1 MSTLKRLFA
10 SGTIQARLLAIALVP
25 SVAALL
31 VGVGLSGYLIF
42 QGLSVQNYVGR
53 LADAKDP
60 SARFVANLQDER
72 QLSLVYLSNHNER
85 RNLDDVRKKFDAS
98 VAEMDAVAE
107 DFADGVPGE
116 ARGNFDE
123 FRSQLATVKE
133 VRKQIDGGPAELDA
147 VYKFYNGLFDS
158 YNMSLRTYVRYAP
171 DAQVSYES
179 SVSADLMDAADAMA
193 RGHALALGRTSVGM
207 TPAQYHEYAH
217 QIGAFHDNLNS
228 LTPRMTP
235 VEQQNYTGLQKGSAW
250 FRVDAV
256 QDAMEVAGGKAAAG
270 EVIRVPVSTTDWISA
285 SHDLAQELNALSTSH
300 YQYALDL
307 GGAVVDETL
316 LTSLIT
322 GAIIV
327 LIVLIVF
334 LIALRLS
341 NLLVRRLNRLRSKT
355 LALAQQ
361 EMPSVVARLRN
372 GKQVDIER
380 EVSWLRF
387 GHDEIGEVADAFN
400 EAQRTAIRATVAEA
414 ETRQGVRSVFLN
426 IAHRSQV
433 MVHRQLQV
441 LDKAERKL
449 EDPDQ
454 LELLFQLDHL
464 ATQSRRNAENLII
477 LGGQRPGRQ
486 WRNPVLLHDVVQGAV
501 AETELYAR
509 VEIQQLPEISVQGR
523 AVADLVHLLAELV
536 DNATSFSPPESHVEV
551 RGNVVGK
558 GIIVEIEDQG
568 IGLEPEKLDELNQML
583 ASPPDFAVMALS
595 EEARMGLFVVAQLA
609 GRHGIKVTLRDSAYG
624 GIRAVALIPN
634 HIVAERG
641 PQTERQD
648 RVETSG
654 QQPVVAEPES
664 EQSGQQPRKRWMEG
678 RLDPDVAP
686 DPIGPDSPITPHNPV
701 GPDAAT
707 QRWTRPGTNGSGPT
721 TGEIGVP
728 QQNPAEHRRPVAPQQ
743 QSSPQ
748 QRPPEPP
755 RQPEYR
761 PPEIRPDQQRP
772 ATGRRITPEA
782 PANMPGLS
790 SNMPNASGEILP
802 TEVVANGTNGAGP
815 PKSGTTA
822 GVSVNTS
829 ASSSADKPP
838 LPQRRRGQKAN
849 LAAPLRAQIDQGQK
863 TESAPQQPAPSS
875 GPPRTPD
882 RFRNSMNAFQ
892 TGTKRARTN
901 DANNEAARPGGN
913 EA

>member
-1 MSTLKRLFA
+1 MSTLKRHFA
-10 SGTIQARLLAIALVP
+10 SGTIQRRLLAIALVP

-42 QGLSVQNYVGR
+42 HGLGVQSYVGR

-72 QLSLVYLSNHNER
+72 QLSLVYLSNRNER
-85 RNLDDVRKKFDAS
+85 RNLDEIRKKFDAS
-98 VAEMDAVAE
+98 LGEMDAVAE
-107 DFADGVPGE
+107 EFADSVPAD

-123 FRSQLATVKE
+123 FRSQLSAVKE
-133 VRKQIDGGPAELDA
+133 VRKQVDGGPGEMDA
-147 VYKFYNGLFDS
+147 VYKFYNGLFDA

-235 VEQQNYTGLQKGSAW
+235 VEQQTYKDLQKGSSW
-250 FRVDAV
+250 TRVDAV
-256 QDAMEVAGGKAAAG
+256 QDAMEVAGGQAAAWQ
-270 EVIRVPVSTTDWISA
+270 VIKVPVSTTDWIDST
-285 SHDLAQELNALSTSH
+285 HDLAGELNGLSTSH
-300 YQYALDL
+300 YQYALQL
-307 GGAVVDETL
+307 GGVVAGETL
-316 LTSLIT
+316 LTSGIT

-341 NLLVRRLNRLRSKT
+341 NLLVRRLNKLRSQT
-355 LALAQQ
+355 LALAEQ

-372 GKQVDIER
+372 GKQVDVER

-387 GHDEIGEVADAFN
+387 GDDEIGEVADAFN
-400 EAQRTAIRATVAEA
+400 EAQRTAIRATVAES

-568 IGLEPEKLDELNQML
+568 IGLEPEKLEELNQML
-583 ASPPDFAVMALS
+583 ASPPDFSVMALT

-648 RVETSG
+648 RVEQSG
-654 QQPVVAEPES
+654 PQAAVPAAEPETRPKI
-664 EQSGQQPRKRWMEG
+664 PRKRWMEG

-701 GPDAAT
+701 SQDSAT
-707 QRWTRPGTNGSGPT
+707 QRWTHPGVNGSGPS
-721 TGEIGVP
+721 TGEINA
-728 QQNPAEHRRPVAPQQ
+728 QQQRPAEQRRPAP
-743 QSSPQ
+743 PQ

-755 RQPEYR
+755 RQPAPRAAEQR
-761 PPEIRPDQQRP
+761 PEQQRP
-772 ATGRRITPEA
+772 AMGRRIAPET

-790 SNMPNASGEILP
+790 SNMPNASGEIHP
-802 TEVVANGTNGAGP
+802 AEGVVNGTNGSGP

-829 ASSSADKPP
+829 VSSSADKPP

-849 LAAPLRAQIDQGQK
+849 LAAPLRAQIDQNQK
-863 TESAPQQPAPSS
+863 PEAAPQQPAPSS

-892 TGTKRARTN
+892 TGTKRARIN
-901 DANNEAARPGGN
+901 DGNDEAARPGGN

>member
-53 LADAKDP
+53 LDDAKDP

-72 QLSLVYLSNHNER
+72 QLTLVYLSNPNER
-85 RNLDDVRKKFDAS
+85 RNLDEVRKKFDAS
-98 VAEMDAVAE
+98 LAEMDGVAE
-107 DFADGVPGE
+107 EFGEAVPSD

-123 FRSQLATVKE
+123 FRSQLSTVQE
-133 VRKQIDGGPAELDA
+133 VRKQVDGGPAELDA
-147 VYKFYNGLFDS
+147 VYKFYNGLFDA

-207 TPAQYHEYAH
+207 TPTQYHEYAH

-235 VEQQNYTGLQKGSAW
+235 EEQQTYKDLQKGSAW
-250 FRVDAV
+250 TRVDAV
-256 QDAMEVAGGKAAAG
+256 QDAMEVAGGQAAAG
-270 EVIRVPVSTTDWISA
+270 QVIRVPVSTSDWISA
-285 SHDLAQELNALSTSH
+285 SHDLAQELNGLSTSH
-300 YQYALDL
+300 YQYALAL
-307 GGAVVDETL
+307 GGTVVSETL
-316 LTSLIT
+316 LTSGIT

-334 LIALRLS
+334 LVALRLS
-341 NLLVRRLNRLRSKT
+341 NLLVRRLNKLRSQT

-372 GKQVDIER
+372 GKQVDVEN

-387 GHDEIGEVADAFN
+387 GHDEIGEVANAFN

-568 IGLEPEKLDELNQML
+568 IGLEPDKLEELNQML

-648 RVETSG
+648 RVE
-654 QQPVVAEPES
+654 
-664 EQSGQQPRKRWMEG
+664 QSGPQTPVPPAPDGETRPKIPRKRWMEG

-686 DPIGPDSPITPHNPV
+686 DPLGPDSPINPHNPV
-701 GPDAAT
+701 GPEAAT
-707 QRWTRPGTNGSGPT
+707 QRWARPGSNGSGPA
-721 TGEIGVP
+721 TGELGLP
-728 QQNPAEHRRPVAPQQ
+728 QQNPVEQRRPSPPPPQQ
-743 QSSPQ
+743 QRPAEQ
-748 QRPPEPP
+748 QHRLNEP
-755 RQPEYR
+755 
-761 PPEIRPDQQRP
+761 RPDQQRP
-772 ATGRRITPEA
+772 TTGRRITPET

-802 TEVVANGTNGAGP
+802 REVVANGTNGAGP

-829 ASSSADKPP
+829 VTNSAEKPP

-849 LAAPLRAQIDQGQK
+849 LAAPLRAQIDQPQK
-863 TESAPQQPAPSS
+863 TEAAPQQPAPSS

-901 DANNEAARPGGN
+901 NVNDEAARPGGN

>member
-1 MSTLKRLFA
+1 MSTLKSSFA
-10 SGTIQARLLAIALVP
+10 SGTIKARLMAIALVP

-42 QGLSVQNYVGR
+42 HGLSVQNYVGR

-72 QLSLVYLSNHNER
+72 QLTLVYLSNRNER
-85 RNLDDVRKKFDAS
+85 RNLDEVRKKFDAS
-98 VAEMDAVAE
+98 LAEMDSVAE
-107 DFADGVPGE
+107 EFADSVPSD
-116 ARGNFDE
+116 ARSNFDE
-123 FRSQLATVKE
+123 FRSQLNTVKD
-133 VRKQIDGGPAELDA
+133 VRKQVDGGPAEMDA
-147 VYKFYNGLFDS
+147 VYKFYNGLFDA

-235 VEQQNYTGLQKGSAW
+235 VEEQTYKSLQKGSAW
-250 FRVDAV
+250 TRVDAV
-256 QDAMEVAGGKAAAG
+256 QDAMEVAGAQAATG
-270 EVIRVPVSTTDWISA
+270 QVIKVPVSTTDWIS
-285 SHDLAQELNALSTSH
+285 STHDLARELNALSTSH
-300 YQYALDL
+300 YQYALVL
-307 GGAVVDETL
+307 GGAVAGETL
-316 LTSLIT
+316 LTSAIT

-334 LIALRLS
+334 LIALRLA
-341 NLLVRRLNRLRSKT
+341 NLLVRRLNKLRSET
-355 LALAQQ
+355 LALAER

-372 GKQVDIER
+372 GKQVDVER

-387 GHDEIGEVADAFN
+387 GNDEIGEVANAFN

-568 IGLEPEKLDELNQML
+568 IGLEAEKLDELNQLL
-583 ASPPDFAVMALS
+583 ASPPDFSVMALS

-641 PQTERQD
+641 PQTERQE
-648 RVETSG
+648 RVEQSG
-654 QQPVVAEPES
+654 SQPAIPAAEPETRPKI
-664 EQSGQQPRKRWMEG
+664 PRKRWMEG
-678 RLDPDVAP
+678 RLDPDVMP

-701 GPDAAT
+701 GHEAAT
-707 QRWTRPGTNGSGPT
+707 QRWTHPGTNGSGPA
-721 TGEIGVP
+721 TGEIG
-728 QQNPAEHRRPVAPQQ
+728 APQQ
-743 QSSPQ
+743 KPAEQRRPAAP

-755 RQPEYR
+755 RHPEPR
-761 PPEIRPDQQRP
+761 VNEQQRP
-772 ATGRRITPEA
+772 AMGRRIAPET

-802 TEVVANGTNGAGP
+802 TEVVANGTNGSGP

-822 GVSVNTS
+822 GVSVNS
-829 ASSSADKPP
+829 SVSSSDDKPP

-849 LAAPLRAQIDQGQK
+849 LAAPLRAQIDQSQK
-863 TESAPQQPAPSS
+863 PEAAPQQPAPSS

-901 DANNEAARPGGN
+901 DVNNDGARPGGN